1 MSEPI
6 YNIRTGDLLESPKGF
21 GIVTQVTSKNI
32 RYFYLADKNGG
43 PVSNRDGAKIAKEF
57 LWEKIEEGEA
67 ILHYSPNMKYR
78 RKRKK
83 EEEKH

>member
-6 YNIRTGDLLESPKGF
+6 YNIRTGDLLESSKGF
-21 GIVTQVTSKNI
+21 GIVVQVTSKNI
-32 RYFYLADKNGG
+32 LYFYLADKHGG
-43 PVSNRDGAKIAKEF
+43 PVSNCDGAKIEKQF

-67 ILHYSPNMKYR
+67 TLHYSPSMKYR

-83 EEEKH
+83 EQEKH